1 MIKISFFHY
10 IIGVTA
16 GAASTTV
23 ETAVSMDSEAVDG
36 EATVETVEAETVPLG
51 RPDSLW
57 WLLSTSDENCLLL
70 SN

>member
-1 MIKISFFHY
+1 M
-10 IIGVTA
+10 
-16 GAASTTV
+16 
-23 ETAVSMDSEAVDG
+23 SMDSEAVDG

-57 WLLSTSDENCLLL
+57 WLLSISDEKFLLL